1 MGMSKLDG
9 GGQSM
14 EMHFGDYTA
23 YFVDGGVQIRK
34 KDKLLYDNPRPLYA
48 LVKTAEAITEFYDA
62 PYQYVDSV
70 NGRVTGRGEVRT
82 PAGSCLV
89 FLDQYVPT
97 GEGIKIERNVQVAQV
112 GDDLGFATKISFY
125 MAKSSAY
132 TDYQYFAPGAWYLQN
147 EYAPPWAIG
156 KGLDAEYFWR
166 FETRY
171 ALPLFA
177 MQHSESG
184 ETIALSRWASDV
196 TLRNLELVMSETMVD
211 PSFTIASIGMSR
223 PEDRTLNYL
232 YYGYAVRKEIVRQC
246 SGLSVDYVYPG
257 TESEI
262 PRDDFYASIDFGIRS
277 RKTGYVFHPMRDGFT
292 QNYAVAAEFGC
303 FDNYRQMMRLVWRR
317 TYSRLRDR
325 LFDVDNERHYRNCMS
340 FLRELTRRYNGAYGL
355 PFAAQLPHLDVNT
368 VSFQFGFVG
377 QQPGIGYQLLR
388 YGDLYQDQEA
398 YEKGREILDFWV
410 NNAMTQSGAP
420 NVCYHPAIR
429 GWEPYPFWTRMIADG
444 MEAILDG
451 WLYLHRKGTEEEAW
465 LIFCRKVADW
475 YVRIQN
481 KDGSFYRS
489 YSEDGSVNMDSK
501 ANTPSPIRFL
511 VQMYLAT
518 GEEAYRRTAIRA
530 GDWSYVN
537 QHLKMEYRGGTCDN
551 LDVTDKEAGIYAL
564 FGFLALYDLTEEKR
578 WLEAAVSAA
587 DYTETWTYAW
597 TFPVVAPQPVHPFNR
612 YSISGQSIITLGG
625 GADVYMAAC
634 SYTYYRLY
642 LLTGDEHYRDF
653 AEFIH
658 RNTRQSNDVDGS
670 VGYRYQGL
678 GHESG
683 NFALQVLDSHY
694 HWLPWCTFV
703 EVDPVSR
710 LYDTFGVYEI
720 ADAERLSIEE
730 RRRRNKIYRDAESW
744 K

>member
-1 MGMSKLDG
+1 
-9 GGQSM
+9 M
-14 EMHFGDYTA
+14 EVRMEVKFGKYCACFTE
-23 YFVDGGVQIRK
+23 GGVQLRREGR
-34 KDKLLYDNPRPLYA
+34 LLYYNKRPLYA
-48 LVKTAEAITEFYDA
+48 LVKTAEAITDFYDA
-62 PYQYVDSV
+62 PYREIALEE
-70 NGRVTGRGEVRT
+70 GRVTGRGTVDTAAGSRLSFADTYE
-82 PAGSCLV
+82 PAG
-89 FLDQYVPT
+89 
-97 GEGIKIERNVQVAQV
+97 EGLKISRKVRVEQA
-112 GDDLGFATKISFY
+112 GDDLGFATKLSFT
-125 MAKSSAY
+125 MEESSEY
-132 TDYQYFAPGAWYLQN
+132 TDYQYFAPGVWYLQN

-177 MQHSESG
+177 MQSNASG
-184 ETIALSRWASDV
+184 EMISLSRFAADV
-196 TLRNLELVMSETMVD
+196 TLRNLDIVMSETTVD

-232 YYGYAVRKEIVRQC
+232 YYGYAVRRETDTV
-246 SGLSVDYVYPG
+246 SDGLSIDYVYPG

-277 RKTGYVFHPMRDGFT
+277 RRTSYVFHPMEEGFA
-292 QNYAVAAEFGC
+292 QEYAVAVDLGQYDGF
-303 FDNYRQMMRLVWRR
+303 QPMMRSIWRR
-317 TYSRLRDR
+317 TYERMRDR
-325 LFDVDNERHYRNCMS
+325 LFAVDNEQHYRNCMY
-340 FLRELTRRYNGAYGL
+340 FLRELTRRYGESYGL
-355 PFAAQLPHLDVNT
+355 PFAAQLPHMDANS

-398 YEKGREILDFWV
+398 WEKGRGILDFWV
-410 NNAMTQSGAP
+410 KNAMTKSGAP
-420 NVCYHPAIR
+420 AVCYHPAIG

-444 MEAILDG
+444 MEAVLDG
-451 WLYLHRKGTEEEAW
+451 WLYLHKKGTEEDAW
-465 LIFCRKVADW
+465 LAFCTKTADW

-481 KDGSFYRS
+481 EDGSYYRS
-489 YSEDGSVNMDSK
+489 YKEDGSVNMDSK

-511 VQMYLAT
+511 IQMYLVT
-518 GEEAYRRTAIRA
+518 GDASYRQAAVRA
-530 GDWSYVN
+530 GEWAYEN

-564 FGFLALYDLTEEKR
+564 FGFMALYDLTADKK

-597 TFPVVAPQPVHPFNR
+597 TFPVVAPQPVHPFNH

-642 LLTGDEHYRDF
+642 LLTGDVHYRDF

-658 RNTRQSNDVDGS
+658 NNTRQANDVDGS
-670 VGYRYQGL
+670 VGYRYRGL

-703 EVDPVSR
+703 EIDPVSR

-720 ADAERLSIEE
+720 ADAERLGMEE
-730 RRRRNKIYRDAESW
+730 RCRKNRIYENYCVNPV
-744 K
+744 

>member
-1 MGMSKLDG
+1 MKLN
-9 GGQSM
+9 
-14 EMHFGDYTA
+14 FGEYNVC
-23 YFVDGGVQIRK
+23 FSDGGVQVGREENV
-34 KDKLLYDNPRPLYA
+34 LYHNARPLCA

-62 PYQYVDSV
+62 PYTRTEFADGKASCF
-70 NGRVTGRGEVRT
+70 GEVIS
-82 PAGSCLV
+82 PAGSRLS
-89 FLDQYVPT
+89 FLDLYET
-97 GEGIKIERNVQVAQV
+97 AGDGFRIRRNVRVEQA
-112 GDDLGFATKISFY
+112 GDDLGFATKISFC
-125 MAKSSAY
+125 MAESSACA
-132 TDYQYFAPGAWYLQN
+132 DYQYFAPGVWYLQN

-177 MQHSESG
+177 MRRTGSG
-184 ETIALSRWASDV
+184 ETIALSRRASDI
-196 TLRNLELVMSETMVD
+196 TLRNLDLVMSETMVD

-223 PEDRTLNYL
+223 PENRTLNYL
-232 YYGYAVRKEIVRQC
+232 YYGYAVRKEMERPC
-246 SGLSVDYVYPG
+246 GGLSIDYVYPG

-277 RKTGYVFHPMRDGFT
+277 RRTGYVFHPMQQGFGQDYT
-292 QNYAVAAEFGC
+292 VCVDLGC
-303 FDNYRQMMRLVWRR
+303 FDDYRQMMRTMWRQ
-317 TYSRLRDR
+317 TYDRMRDR
-325 LFDVDNERHYRNCMS
+325 LFTVDNERHYRNCMH
-340 FLRELTRRYNGAYGL
+340 FLRDLTRRYGDAYGL
-355 PFAAQLPHLDVNT
+355 PFAAQLPHMDVNT

-388 YGDLYQDQEA
+388 YGDLYQDEEA
-398 YEKGREILDFWV
+398 YGKGRGILDFWV
-410 NNAMTQSGAP
+410 NNAMTESGAP
-420 NVCYHPAIR
+420 HVCYHPAIR

-451 WLYLHRKGTEEEAW
+451 YLYLRRKGTEEETW
-465 LIFCRKVADW
+465 LSFCRKTADW

-481 KDGSFYRS
+481 EDGSFYRS
-489 YSEDGSVNMDSK
+489 YRQDGSVNMDSK

-511 VQMYLAT
+511 VQMYLVT
-518 GEEAYRRTAIRA
+518 GEESYREAAVRA
-530 GDWSYVN
+530 GEWSYVN
-537 QHLKMEYRGGTCDN
+537 QHLGMEYRGGTCDN

-612 YSISGQSIITLGG
+612 YSISGQSIITLGS

-642 LLTGDEHYRDF
+642 LLTGDVHYRDF

-658 RNTRQSNDVDGS
+658 KNTRQSNDVDGS
-670 VGYRYQGL
+670 IGYRYPGL

-703 EVDPVSR
+703 EIDPVSR

-720 ADAERLSIEE
+720 ADAERLGMEE
-730 RRRRNKIYRDAESW
+730 RQRRNRIYEDAKLW